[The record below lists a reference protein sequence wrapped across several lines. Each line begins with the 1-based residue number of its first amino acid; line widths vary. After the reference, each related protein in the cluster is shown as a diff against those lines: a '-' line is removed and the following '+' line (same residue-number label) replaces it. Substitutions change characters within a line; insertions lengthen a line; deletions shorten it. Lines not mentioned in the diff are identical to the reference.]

1 MHHLWFTVVLQIGI
15 FLTLPKSPM
24 SLDGSAICEEK
35 RSQKKMVSTRV
46 TKTNT
51 VLTYRRGR
59 WILWNK
65 HTVYR
70 TVIGYAKVNQPVTN
84 YFIIRECCSGYKV
97 DATQGLCLPISG
109 PEERLSTT
117 TENGEPD
124 VAPSSETTRD
134 ELPRTSTSSYNV
146 NNSPTTLQSN
156 ETARGVEDGLGTMSS
171 RTRRQTTI
179 MISILLSFAIV
190 IVLSVALGCMVY
202 RRRKR
207 SRIQEIDRNT
217 AEPLRDLSEK
227 SSNIQHFSP
236 SFAPDDEYALVDK
249 TPRVSTPTEDP
260 RQEYENTC
268 IGGEPVDLQSDGQ
281 NKEPQG
287 ENLLPYTDE
296 CYTEVNDMLPSSTG
310 CDEKVDHSPPK
321 GSNIQHFSP
330 SFAPDDEYA
339 LVDKTPRVSTPTE
352 DPRQEYENTWF
363 DGKPVDLQSDGQNNE
378 PQGGNLLPYTDECYT
393 EVNDMLP
400 SSTGCDEE
408 VDHSPPYSV
417 CPDHAEGAMNDGYE
431 ADDDS
436 QLTYDHLDR
445 SPTQGN
451 THHGDSSKEG
461 SESAGGIY
469 NVLVQSDSADSQEK
483 YDALQRNMWQTE
495 QSGIGGCDPGLAGPS
510 PGSQTDHVVDADDY
524 DVLDRVMPKTIGR
537 EHLGELHRSPDEA
550 DYGHLG
556 SSLERDTKE
565 NDDIDM
571 MPIYYNGYIN

>member
-260 RQEYENTC
+260 RQEYENT
-268 IGGEPVDLQSDGQ
+268 
-281 NKEPQG
+281 
-287 ENLLPYTDE
+287 
-296 CYTEVNDMLPSSTG
+296 
-310 CDEKVDHSPPK
+310 
-321 GSNIQHFSP
+321 
-330 SFAPDDEYA
+330 
-339 LVDKTPRVSTPTE
+339 
-352 DPRQEYENTWF
+352 WF